1 MPKLPNP
8 PKSKKLTKKVG
19 LECLAILNDV
29 DRVLFDSMALWRPNM
44 WMTIGI
50 AAKTGNVNAWLQG
63 LHDRICAARANL
75 NAWRDA
81 EKEKAKCRKGR
92 K

>member
-1 MPKLPNP
+1 MTKLPNP

-19 LECLAILNDV
+19 LECLAILNDI
-29 DRVLFDSMALWRPNM
+29 DRVLFDSMALWRPAM

-50 AAKTGNVNAWLQG
+50 AAKTDDVNTWLQE
-63 LHDRICAARANL
+63 LHDRIGAARANL
-75 NAWRDA
+75 NAWHDA